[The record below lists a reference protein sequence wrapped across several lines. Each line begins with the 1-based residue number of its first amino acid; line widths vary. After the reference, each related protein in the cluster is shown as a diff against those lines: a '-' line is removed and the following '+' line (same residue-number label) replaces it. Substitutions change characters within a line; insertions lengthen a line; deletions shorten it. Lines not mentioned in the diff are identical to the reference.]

1 MSYRKLSL
9 WGFLYLAIAFI
20 QSSLARALDRAVEL
34 VFSALPWQAPAFA
47 IDGWS
52 DYSNPMVTDAPP
64 LHSLRHEAGTSRRAA
79 ARHT

>member
-9 WGFLYLAIAFI
+9 WGFLSLAIAFVH
-20 QSSLARALDRAVEL
+20 SGFARAIDRAIDFVL
-34 VFSALPWQAPAFA
+34 SAVPWQAPAFA
-47 IDGWS
+47 IEGWS
-52 DYSNPMVTDAPP
+52 DYSNSMVTDAPP